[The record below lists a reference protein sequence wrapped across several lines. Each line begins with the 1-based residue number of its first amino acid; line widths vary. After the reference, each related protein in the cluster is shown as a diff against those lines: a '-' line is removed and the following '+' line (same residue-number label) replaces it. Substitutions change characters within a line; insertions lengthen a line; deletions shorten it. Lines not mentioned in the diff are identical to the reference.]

1 VPPESAARSDLDGAA
16 LGIDD
21 AAKLYD
27 DTLAGALDD
36 ATVMH
41 ERQLFWALRSDLI
54 DPTIG
59 GMVERNA
66 GCRPNVVSSSAFG
79 IHLLCAG

>member
-16 LGIDD
+16 HGIDD

-27 DTLAGALDD
+27 DTRYAR
-36 ATVMH
+36 T
-41 ERQLFWALRSDLI
+41 RSDLI